1 MIRDAFQ
8 LPGTVPLEIDRLQ
21 RSVTSGA
28 VTKAVLLSIKA
39 EMPSGPVAL
48 VVSKLERSHS
58 ISLGHSSGEI
68 VIVSPTVRGVKEVL
82 KFLPKDL
89 IRRSTFVWG
98 LDAITPSVCR
108 VRGYWRFSGQSI
120 L

>member
-28 VTKAVLLSIKA
+28 VIKAVLLSIKS

-48 VVSKLERSHS
+48 VVSKLERSNS
-58 ISLGHSSGEI
+58 MPLGHSSGET
-68 VIVSPTVRGVKEVL
+68 VIVSPTVRGATEVL
-82 KFLPKDL
+82 TFLPKDL

-108 VRGYWRFSGQSI
+108 VGGYWLFSGQGT